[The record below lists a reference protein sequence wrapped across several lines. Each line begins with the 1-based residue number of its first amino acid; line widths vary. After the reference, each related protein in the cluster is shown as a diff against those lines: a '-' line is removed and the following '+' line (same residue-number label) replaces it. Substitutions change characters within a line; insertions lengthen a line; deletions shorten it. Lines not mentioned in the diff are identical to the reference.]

1 MTRSRSNWFARWSPR
16 GAVASTA
23 VLAGGLAAAQT
34 PTLPT
39 PRTLSAP
46 APAQT
51 PPAEAVSAQTPRVA
65 MPAPGSVP
73 AESREPDSELG
84 PRPLPITLPIALKLV
99 DARSLD
105 VALAAQRVRLA
116 SAVLDQA
123 NVLWLPSI
131 SAGMDYNRHDGRIQ
145 DVQGN
150 VITSSRSNLMFGV
163 GSAFGAAALISPNEA
178 YFAPLVA
185 RRTLRARRADL
196 QAASNDLLLA
206 VATAYFNVEQA
217 RGDLAG
223 ARDAER
229 RANELV
235 TRIEKLAPGIVP
247 QLEATRAE
255 TEQARRQQAV
265 QLAKERW
272 QVASAELVRILRL
285 DPTTVVDPVE
295 PPHLRVN
302 LIDPSW
308 GVDQLVTVGLTYRP
322 ELASRQAQVQA
333 TLALLRQ
340 ERLRPLIPSVLLR
353 GSSTPVTGTLGM
365 GVFGGGTGNGI
376 HNSGYRGDLD
386 VQVLWQFDNLGFGNR
401 ARIRQQ
407 RARHGLA
414 TLELF
419 RMQDMVAAEVASANA
434 QAKLAAKRVGMAE
447 REMRLALDSYDHN
460 LAALSQTRR
469 VGNTVQTVVRPQEVV
484 AALKAYVQAYTDY
497 YAAVADANRA
507 QFRLYRA
514 LGQPAQ
520 CVLEAASAQ
529 PGTTISTEVPVTRH
543 DSVFS
548 IRRAGADTAEVRPV
562 RAAVSFLFG
571 KERGGENVVPPTPVS
586 VTAPAAALPPG
597 DAYRPLRPATG
608 TDALPGAPYRR

>member
-1 MTRSRSNWFARWSPR
+1 
-16 GAVASTA
+16 
-23 VLAGGLAAAQT
+23 
-34 PTLPT
+34 
-39 PRTLSAP
+39 
-46 APAQT
+46 
-51 PPAEAVSAQTPRVA
+51 
-65 MPAPGSVP
+65 
-73 AESREPDSELG
+73 
-84 PRPLPITLPIALKLV
+84 
-99 DARSLD
+99 
-105 VALAAQRVRLA
+105 
-116 SAVLDQA
+116 
-123 NVLWLPSI
+123 
-131 SAGMDYNRHDGRIQ
+131 MDYNRHDGRIQ
-145 DVQGN
+145 DAAGN
-150 VITSSRSNLMFGV
+150 VLTTGRSNLMFGV

-185 RRTLRARRADL
+185 RRTLRARRADR
-196 QAASNDLLLA
+196 QAASNDMLLA

-217 RGDLAG
+217 RGELAG
-223 ARDAER
+223 AQDAER

-265 QLAKERW
+265 QQAKERW

-340 ERLRPLIPSVLLR
+340 ERLRPLIPSLLLR
-353 GSSTPVTGTLGM
+353 GSSTPVTGTLAM
-365 GVFGGGTGNGI
+365 GVFGGGIGGNSG
-376 HNSGYRGDLD
+376 NYGYRGDLD

-407 RARHGLA
+407 EARHSLA

-434 QAKLAAKRVGMAE
+434 QAKLAAKRIGMAE
-447 REMRLALDSYDHN
+447 REMRLALDTFERN

-469 VGNTVQTVVRPQEVV
+469 VGNTVQTVVRPQETV
-484 AALKAYVQAYTDY
+484 AALQAFVQSYTDY

-520 CVLEAASAQ
+520 CILDAAAAQ
-529 PGTTISTEVPVTRH
+529 PGTTISTDVPVTQH

-548 IRRAGADTAEVRPV
+548 IRRAGVATAEVRPV
-562 RAAVSFLFG
+562 RAAVSYLFDRASDDR
-571 KERGGENVVPPTPVS
+571 KIMPPTPVS
-586 VTAPAAALPPG
+586 VTAPAGSAAVPAATLPPS
-597 DAYRPLRPATG
+597 DAFRPLR
-608 TDALPGAPYRR
+608 